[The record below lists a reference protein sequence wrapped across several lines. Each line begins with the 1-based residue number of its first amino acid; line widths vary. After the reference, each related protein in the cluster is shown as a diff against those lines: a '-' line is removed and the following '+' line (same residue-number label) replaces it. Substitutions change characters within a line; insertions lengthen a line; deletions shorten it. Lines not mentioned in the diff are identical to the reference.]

1 MKDDYCLSNRERVL
15 VRKER
20 ETFDWIGMS
29 FLMRTKSAF
38 EEEKRKIFLR
48 RTYCYKSFM
57 CVCGYKKNTRS
68 GKPLSIIKAP
78 IPLPCVPFAP

>member
-15 VRKER
+15 VERKER

-38 EEEKRKIFLR
+38 EEEKRKKIFLR
-48 RTYCYKSFM
+48 RTYCILSQKELYVF
-57 CVCGYKKNTRS
+57 VCIQHRTHVVESLLYI
-68 GKPLSIIKAP
+68 L
-78 IPLPCVPFAP
+78 